1 MAEGRNKGGTIISEE
16 VRGKAVRGVGNSAK
30 VGGQIHW

>member
-16 VRGKAVRGVGNSAK
+16 VRGKAVRGVGNRAK
-30 VGGQIHW
+30 MVGQIDW